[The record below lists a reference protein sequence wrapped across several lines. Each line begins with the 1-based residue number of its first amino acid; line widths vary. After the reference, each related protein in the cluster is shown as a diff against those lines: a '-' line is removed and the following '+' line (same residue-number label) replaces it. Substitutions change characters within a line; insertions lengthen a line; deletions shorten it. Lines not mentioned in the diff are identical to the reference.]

1 VGDVVVVLAGAGAV
15 DDDELV
21 AGRNVVVVD
30 AGAATDDGSPVSQ
43 FWDVCTAEKN
53 QRRQGDYASHTAATA
68 TSGRR
73 SCDS

>member
-1 VGDVVVVLAGAGAV
+1 MGDVVVVLAGAGAV

-43 FWDVCTAEKN
+43 FWESAPRKKN
-53 QRRQGDYASHTAATA
+53 QRRQGDYASHT
-68 TSGRR
+68 GRHR
-73 SCDS
+73 DQWAPVL

>member
-1 VGDVVVVLAGAGAV
+1 MGDVVVLAG
-15 DDDELV
+15 
-21 AGRNVVVVD
+21 

-43 FWDVCTAEKN
+43 FWDV
-53 QRRQGDYASHTAATA
+53 STAAKTSAVRAITPATPAAIA